1 MKGCLA
7 TLLAGLVSAAL
18 AGALRADDNTAAPAA
33 PAPKAAPAAP
43 APAPAA
49 APAMSVTPAAAPAPA
64 PAVAPAAAP
73 AAAAPAVAPAGKS
86 ELVTVEDLA
95 VGTGVQDHAL
105 QGAGASFSAAAAP
118 KVFCFSKVET
128 KAAPTKIVQTW
139 FLDGKKLGDV
149 ELKVGGSPWR
159 TWSNHAVVPGAW
171 KVEVTDADGKSAGS
185 VEFTVTQ

>member
-7 TLLAGLVSAAL
+7 TLLAGLLSAAL
-18 AGALRADDNTAAPAA
+18 AGALRADDKTAAPAQA
-33 PAPKAAPAAP
+33 P
-43 APAPAA
+43 

-64 PAVAPAAAP
+64 PAVTPAAAP
-73 AAAAPAVAPAGKS
+73 AAAAEPAPAAKS
-86 ELVTVEDLA
+86 ESVTIEDLA

-118 KVFCFSKVET
+118 KVFCFCKVVT
-128 KAAPTKIVQTW
+128 TAAPTKIVQTW

-159 TWSNHAVVPGAW
+159 TWSNHTVVPGAW